1 MINEI
6 QGFDI
11 RFNEKTSRII
21 NIDISDDII
30 GKLIFPFNKFDLT
43 ALEYKPFTR
52 FTVCLLYTSPS
63 PRD

>member
-11 RFNEKTSRII
+11 KFNEKTSRII

-30 GKLIFPFNKFDLT
+30 GKLIFPLINLI
-43 ALEYKPFTR
+43 
-52 FTVCLLYTSPS
+52 
-63 PRD
+63 